1 MTESDAALSKK
12 KTFLNSVSESLLR
25 LSLLL
30 AGVAGLMRA
39 WAAWQQRET
48 VSESGL
54 QPWLTAYL
62 IGVGLFYALVNLFAW
77 LALHKKRDWHLPV
90 VILAILLNILGYWTE
105 RLILWAPTQR
115 TGNSV
120 FMAALHLLWLL
131 LLWFYTTQTKR
142 KDQRDGSGN

>member
-39 WAAWQQRET
+39 WAACQQRET
-48 VSESGL
+48 VTELGL
-54 QPWLTAYL
+54 QAWLTAYL
-62 IGVGLFYALVNLFAW
+62 ISLGLLFALINGFAW
-77 LALHKKRDWHLPV
+77 FTLRKKFAWHFPIITLV
-90 VILAILLNILGYWTE
+90 ILLNILGYWAE
-105 RLILWAPTQR
+105 RLLLWAPSQR
-115 TGNSV
+115 AGNSV

-131 LLWFYTTQTKR
+131 LLLVYSTQRKR
-142 KDQRDGSGN
+142 KV

>member
-1 MTESDAALSKK
+1 M
-12 KTFLNSVSESLLR
+12 SESLLR